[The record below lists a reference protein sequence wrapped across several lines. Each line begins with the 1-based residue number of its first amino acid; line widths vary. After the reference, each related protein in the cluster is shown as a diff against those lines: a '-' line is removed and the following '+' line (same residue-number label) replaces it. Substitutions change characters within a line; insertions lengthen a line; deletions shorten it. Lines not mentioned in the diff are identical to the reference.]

1 MNRIAIVGGHGKV
14 ALLLIQRLVAAHHD
28 VRALV
33 RNPDHAADISALG
46 ATPSV
51 CDIEHAD
58 TEAIAAVLEGCDAV
72 VWSAGAGGGSSERTY
87 AVDRDAAIRTMDGA
101 VRADVKRFVMVSYIG
116 AGIDH
121 VEPDN
126 SFYAYAQ
133 AKAAADA
140 YLRTTSLHWTILG
153 PGTLTGNDASGRV
166 DVVEGPSSG
175 GDKTSRANVA
185 WVIARVLESDTAVR
199 KTLRFIDGETP
210 IEAALGQ

>member
-14 ALLLIQRLVAAHHD
+14 ALLLIPRLAAAHHD

-46 ATPSV
+46 AQPSV

-58 TEAIAAVLEGCDAV
+58 TDAIVAVLEGCDAV

-87 AVDRDAAIRTMDGA
+87 AVDRDAAIRTMDAA

-126 SFYAYAQ
+126 GFYAYAQ

-140 YLRTTSLHWTILG
+140 YLRTTSLRWTILG
-153 PGTLTGNDASGRV
+153 PGTLTSDDASGRI
-166 DVVEGPSSG
+166 DLVEGPSSA

-185 WVIARVLESDTAVR
+185 WAIASVLKGDTAVG
-199 KTLRFIDGETP
+199 KTLRFIDGDTP
-210 IEAALGQ
+210 IEASLGQ

>member
-14 ALLLIQRLVAAHHD
+14 ALLLIPRLVAAHHD
-28 VRALV
+28 VRALI
-33 RNPDHAADISALG
+33 RNPEHAADISALG
-46 ATPSV
+46 AQPSV
-51 CDIEHAD
+51 FDIEHAD
-58 TEAIAAVLEGCDAV
+58 TDAIASELKGCDTV
-72 VWSAGAGGGSSERTY
+72 VWSAGAGGGSPERTY
-87 AVDRDAAIRTMDGA
+87 AVDRDAAIRTMDATVQAG
-101 VRADVKRFVMVSYIG
+101 VKRFVMVSYIG

-121 VEPDN
+121 VDPDN
-126 SFYAYAQ
+126 GFYAYAQ

-185 WVIARVLESDTAVR
+185 WAIASVLESGIAVG

-210 IEAALGQ
+210 IEAALAE